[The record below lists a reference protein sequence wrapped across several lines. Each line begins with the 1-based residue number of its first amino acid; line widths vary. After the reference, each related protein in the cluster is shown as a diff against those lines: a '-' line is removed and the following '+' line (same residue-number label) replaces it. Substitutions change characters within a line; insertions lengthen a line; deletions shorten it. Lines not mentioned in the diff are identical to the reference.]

1 MSMTEWA
8 EREIAAA
15 CKREN
20 PNWDGKSF
28 DYGCSCYQSALK
40 AYKSLMEDGHSGF
53 SFNMTTKIL
62 KKLLDEI
69 PLSPIRDS
77 DFFINKGKSIRSL
90 ESDES
95 LRKRGLK
102 SSIQCPRRSSLFRKE
117 DLEGN
122 VRYIDIER
130 YYCINAENPSDTFS
144 SSIGNFIDK
153 LYPIT
158 MPYMPSS
165 ERFKVYVKY
174 WLTDKSHGCF
184 DVQEV
189 IGYKDQQGQWHDYSE
204 LIYDDGN
211 SLRVITDEDTKQKLI
226 ARRLTSVED
235 NIAENIFDNI
245 KDIFLPDELWRDNRI
260 RYNKIKD
267 IIDKVIKN
275 RFDNVSGKCNC
286 LAKQDEHGI
295 CYLNTFT
302 NIYNIVG
309 GSDEYRKSLIDKCDE
324 VRELIEVVDVLKE
337 EIDKL
342 IVKLIN

>member
-1 MSMTEWA
+1 MSMVEWA
-8 EREIAAA
+8 EREIVAA
-15 CKREN
+15 CKKEN

-40 AYKSLMEDGHSGF
+40 AYKSLMNDGHSGF
-53 SFNMTTKIL
+53 SFSMTRNIL

-69 PLSPIRDS
+69 PLSPITDS
-77 DFFINKGKSIRSL
+77 DFFINEGKSIRRL

-95 LRKRGLK
+95 LKKRGLK

-122 VRYIDIER
+122 VRYIDIDR
-130 YYCINAENPSDTFS
+130 YYCINAERPSDTFS
-144 SSIGNFIDK
+144 SATANFIDK

-165 ERFKVYVKY
+165 TAFKVYVRE
-174 WLTDKSHGCF
+174 WLTDKTHGDF
-184 DVQEV
+184 DVVEV

-204 LIYDDGN
+204 FIYHDDN

-235 NIAENIFDNI
+235 NIAENVFDNI
-245 KDIFLPDELWRDNRI
+245 KDIFLPDELYRDNRI

-267 IIDKVIKN
+267 AINKIIKIHFN
-275 RFDNVSGKCNC
+275 NVSDKCRC
-286 LAKQDEHGI
+286 LTKQDEHGI
-295 CYLNTFT
+295 CYLNTFD
-302 NIYNIVG
+302 NIYTLVK
-309 GSDEYRKSLIDKCDE
+309 GSDEDKKPLIEECDE
-324 VRELIEVVDVLKE
+324 VRELIEVINMLKE
-337 EIDKL
+337 EIDKV
-342 IVKLIN
+342 IINKN

>member
-1 MSMTEWA
+1 MTIAKWA

-40 AYKSLMEDGHSGF
+40 AYKSLIDDGHSGYSF
-53 SFNMTTKIL
+53 SITKNIL

-69 PLSPIRDS
+69 PLSPITDK
-77 DFFINKGKSIRSL
+77 DFFIDKYESL

-102 SSIQCPRRSSLFRKE
+102 SHIQCPRRSSLFREE

-122 VRYIDIER
+122 IKYIDIER

-144 SSIGNFIDK
+144 SSIDNFIDK

-158 MPYMPSS
+158 MPYIPSS

-174 WLTDKSHGCF
+174 WLTDKSHGDF

-189 IGYKDQQGQWHDYSE
+189 IGYKDQQGRWHDYNE
-204 LIYDDGN
+204 FIYHDGN
-211 SLRVITDEDTKQKLI
+211 CLHVITDEDTKQKLI

-235 NIAENIFDNI
+235 NIARNIFDTI
-245 KDIFLPDELWRDNRI
+245 KDIFLPDELYKDNRI

-267 IIDKVIKN
+267 AINKIIKIHFSDVSDKC
-275 RFDNVSGKCNC
+275 RC
-286 LAKQDEHGI
+286 LTKQDEHGI
-295 CYLNTFT
+295 CYLNTYD
-302 NIYNIVG
+302 NIYNLIKG
-309 GSDEYRKSLIDKCDE
+309 YDEYKKPLIEECDE
-324 VRELIEVVDVLKE
+324 VKELIEVINMLKE
-337 EIDKL
+337 EIDKV
-342 IVKLIN
+342 IINKN

>member
-1 MSMTEWA
+1 MTEWA

-53 SFNMTTKIL
+53 SFSMTRNIL
-62 KKLLDEI
+62 KKLLDNI
-69 PLSPIRDS
+69 PLSPITDK
-77 DFFINKGKSIRSL
+77 DFFIEKRESL
-90 ESDES
+90 ESSES
-95 LRKRGLK
+95 LKKRGFK
-102 SSIQCPRRSSLFRKE
+102 SHIQCPRRSGLFREE

-122 VRYIDIER
+122 IKYKDIER
-130 YYCINAENPSDTFS
+130 YYCIDAERPSNTFS
-144 SSIGNFIDK
+144 SSTANFIDE

-158 MPYMPSS
+158 MPYIPSS
-165 ERFKVYVKY
+165 ERFKVYVRE
-174 WLTDKSHGCF
+174 WLIDKACDGF
-184 DVQEV
+184 NVVEV
-189 IGYKDQQGQWHDYSE
+189 IGYRDQQGQWHDYSKF
-204 LIYDDGN
+204 IYDDGN
-211 SLRVITDEDTKQKLI
+211 GLRVITDEDTKQKLI

-235 NIAENIFDNI
+235 NIAENVFDNI

-275 RFDNVSGKCNC
+275 RFDNVSAKCNC

-295 CYLNTFT
+295 CYLNTYS
-302 NIYNIVG
+302 NIYLLVE
-309 GSDEYRKSLIDKCDE
+309 GSDEDRKALIEECDE
-324 VRELIEVVDVLKE
+324 IKELIEVINMVKE
-337 EIDKL
+337 EIDIL
-342 IVKLIN
+342 IHNSSC